1 MWTVWDD
8 KDRSASVSEVQIDK
22 IRAGGD
28 AAKKGRIM
36 ITNALGEA
44 DKRKR
49 RQDVTAELA
58 ADLSGRSVADL
69 EALIARAHAVGA
81 DPAGAKEALEQAVT
95 AALAADLSECSVA
108 DLGALLARAD
118 AAGVDPALIKQAVTA
133 VIALDHTGRS
143 VADLEALIA
152 HAHAVGANPAP
163 AEAKL
168 AAAKA
173 AEAEK
178 QDVTAELAADHS
190 GRSVA
195 DLGALLAHAD
205 AAGVDPALI
214 KQAVTAVIALDHTGR
229 SVADLEALI
238 AHAHA
243 VGANPAPAEA
253 KLAAAK
259 DATAALGAKSAND
272 PTRKR
277 TRGPDVDTPS
287 HASNEQHAIDT
298 IKACVR
304 DPESTLAEL
313 QRVWKDVKE
322 AFPQYQSSARPR
334 RRLNTAMTELEK
346 AIEAKQPKKAR
357 KGL

>member
-168 AAAKA
+168 AAAK
-173 AEAEK
+173 
-178 QDVTAELAADHS
+178 
-190 GRSVA
+190 
-195 DLGALLAHAD
+195 
-205 AAGVDPALI
+205 
-214 KQAVTAVIALDHTGR
+214 
-229 SVADLEALI
+229 
-238 AHAHA
+238 
-243 VGANPAPAEA
+243 
-253 KLAAAK
+253 